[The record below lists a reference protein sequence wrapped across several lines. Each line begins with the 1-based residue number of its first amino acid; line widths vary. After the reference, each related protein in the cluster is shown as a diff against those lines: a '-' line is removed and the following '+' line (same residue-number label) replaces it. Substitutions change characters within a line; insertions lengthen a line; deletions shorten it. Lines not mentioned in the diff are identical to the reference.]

1 MNKNHISVVSSIFN
15 NENKIDLFYN
25 RLLKAIEKIT
35 QNYELVF
42 VDDGSSDQSLKKI
55 TNFAKEN
62 KRLKI
67 IKLSRNFGHHKA
79 VKCGLDHA
87 SGDYIFLL
95 DSDLDE
101 NPEWIEIFYQNII
114 NSNKELV
121 YGYETQR
128 QGSFFNKIFGSVWWK
143 IKNKLSN
150 KNFNSNQ
157 ITARIMT
164 KKYLENL
171 KRFNSLDVV
180 LAILFVKNGF
190 DQKGIELKKNTG
202 SKSTYKFLKKVKLFF
217 LPIFFNTKFFIYATF
232 FFGTFFLIISFFIL
246 LFVLLQKYLFGNP
259 VPGWASIVISIW
271 FIGSILTYF
280 CMIILV
286 YLIRIRNYL
295 ENDPAYIIDEKI
307 NF

>member
-1 MNKNHISVVSSIFN
+1 MNKTHISVVSSIFN
-15 NENKIDLFYN
+15 NDDKIDLFYE
-25 RLLKAIEKIT
+25 RLLKTLKKIT
-35 QNYELVF
+35 ENYEIVF
-42 VDDGSSDQSLKKI
+42 VDDGSSDESLTKI
-55 TNFAKEN
+55 TNFVKEN
-62 KRLKI
+62 KKLKI

-87 SGDYIFLL
+87 SGDYIFLI

-101 NPEWIEIFYQNII
+101 NPEWLEIFYQNIK
-114 NSNKELV
+114 NSDKELV
-121 YGYETQR
+121 YGYETDR
-128 QGSFFNKIFGSVWWK
+128 EGSFFNKIFGSIWWK
-143 IKNKLSN
+143 IINKFSHKNI
-150 KNFNSNQ
+150 NFNQ

-164 KKYLENL
+164 RKYLESL

-190 DQKGIELKKNTG
+190 NQEGIELKKNLG
-202 SKSTYKFLKKVKLFF
+202 SKTTYNFFKKIKLFF

-232 FFGTFFLIISFFIL
+232 FFGTLFLIISFFIL

-259 VPGWASIVISIW
+259 VSGWASIVVSIW
-271 FIGSILTYF
+271 FIGSISTYF

-286 YLIRIRNYL
+286 YLIRIRSYL
-295 ENDPAYIIDEKI
+295 ENDPTYIVDEKI